1 MSKATL
7 LQGDCMELTFCR
19 SIFPDGTQS
28 LYTSL
33 SSEPLRPLITPWKF
47 QDGISPDFIPASRS
61 VINSP
66 SSTTIMLCPYQVAF
80 VHLLTVKNRCR
91 SVFYQCH
98 AGTSLHVVRCSENA
112 FDFGFRFLLNL
123 FHVWP
128 CRHFACAMFQVPC
141 IMSVCLNG
149 HFYG

>member
-1 MSKATL
+1 MSI
-7 LQGDCMELTFCR
+7 QHRED
-19 SIFPDGTQS
+19 SIRDMKLERLGVTPPQD
-28 LYTSL
+28 YTIHWL
-33 SSEPLRPLITPWKF
+33 AHMQI
-47 QDGISPDFIPASRS
+47 D
-61 VINSP
+61 
-66 SSTTIMLCPYQVAF
+66 AF